1 MAACRRDIAVT
12 ASRVVGAKMRLTAV
26 AFGLA
31 LAAFSIGNNAPAQT
45 PEAAKE
51 RAVPDG
57 VKRFFHDYFAA
68 VEAGDPDGI
77 LALVDTDFVI
87 KGPIG
92 HPISDRGKLRAALAK
107 LQENVRQT
115 VEWEVAEARIEGD
128 WAWARVD
135 ETATH
140 VPKDGG
146 NPRILEGS
154 HLTILRKV
162 GGRWLLHRDYGSLNK
177 MPEPLR

>member
-1 MAACRRDIAVT
+1 VREERRLPA
-12 ASRVVGAKMRLTAV
+12 
-26 AFGLA
+26 LA
-31 LAAFSIGNNAPAQT
+31 LCLALGAFSIANNAPAQT

-57 VKRFFHDYFAA
+57 VTRFFRDYFTA

-77 LALVDTDFVI
+77 LALVDSDFVI
-87 KGPIG
+87 KWPIG

-115 VEWEVAEARIEGD
+115 VEWEIAEARIEGE
-128 WAWARVD
+128 WAWARVN

-140 VPKDGG
+140 VPKDGS

-154 HLTILRKV
+154 HLAILRKV
-162 GGRWLLHRDYGSLNK
+162 GGRWLLHRDYGSLNQ
-177 MPEPLR
+177 MPEALR